1 MELNHDLVE
10 KNICLINAMKKKKP
24 IELVWSFYRLHTV
37 NVMAPT
43 GLEILIEKN
52 DKV

>member
-1 MELNHDLVE
+1 MPW
-10 KNICLINAMKKKKP
+10 KKP
-24 IELVWSFYRLHTV
+24 IEGVGRFYNFYRLHIV
-37 NVMAPT
+37 NFMAPA

>member
-1 MELNHDLVE
+1 MPWKKADWISLN
-10 KNICLINAMKKKKP
+10 
-24 IELVWSFYRLHTV
+24 FYRLHIV